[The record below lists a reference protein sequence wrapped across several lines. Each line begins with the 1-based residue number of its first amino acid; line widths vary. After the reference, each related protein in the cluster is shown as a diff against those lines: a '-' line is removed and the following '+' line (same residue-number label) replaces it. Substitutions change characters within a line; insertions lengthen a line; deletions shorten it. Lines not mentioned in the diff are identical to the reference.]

1 MPAPANT
8 QTFRHT
14 WKDSAGDKWLITIDY
29 AARAGRAVPVSLV
42 IRGDGD
48 KELTQRAVRELPFRK
63 LAWIS
68 RGEPKQKRFD
78 LAIRTSAVRNERR
91 RNEHRG
97 ARPLTSEEIQLTVET
112 FLEAYRTG
120 RPLVK
125 TVALRFGI
133 SEGAANKRIIKLR
146 QEGMLPRSQ
155 RGRRTRER
163 P

>member
-63 LAWIS
+63 
-68 RGEPKQKRFD
+68 
-78 LAIRTSAVRNERR
+78 
-91 RNEHRG
+91 

-146 QEGMLPRSQ
+146 QEGLLPRSQ
-155 RGRRTRER
+155 RGKRTRER

>member
-1 MPAPANT
+1 MPAPGNT
-8 QTFRHT
+8 QSFRHT

-68 RGEPKQKRFD
+68 RSGSTQKRFE
-78 LAIRTSAVRNERR
+78 LAKQIAEVRNERR

-125 TVALRFGI
+125 TVALRLGI

-146 QEGMLPRSQ
+146 KEGMLPASRRS
-155 RGRRTRER
+155 GHAH
-163 P
+163 

>member
-1 MPAPANT
+1 MTAPANT
-8 QTFRHT
+8 QSFRHT

-29 AARAGRAVPVSLV
+29 TAQGGRAIPVSLM

-63 LAWIS
+63 MAWIS
-68 RGEPKQKRFD
+68 RGGPKQKRFD
-78 LAIRTSAVRNERR
+78 LAIRTSTLRNERR
-91 RNEHRG
+91 RNERRG
-97 ARPLTSEEIQLTVET
+97 ARPLTSEEIELTVET

-146 QEGMLPRSQ
+146 QEGLLPRSQ
-155 RGRRTRER
+155 GGRRTRER

>member
-1 MPAPANT
+1 MPTPANT
-8 QTFRHT
+8 QTFRHM

-29 AARAGRAVPVSLV
+29 SAQGGRAVPVSLV

-48 KELTQRAVRELPFRK
+48 KELTQRAVRELPYRK

-68 RGEPKQKRFD
+68 RSGSTQKRFE
-78 LAIRTSAVRNERR
+78 LAKQIAEVRNERR

>member
-1 MPAPANT
+1 MPTQANT
-8 QTFRHT
+8 QSLKQT
-14 WKDSAGDKWLITIDY
+14 WKDSAGDTWFITIDY
-29 AARAGRAVPVSLV
+29 TAKAGRAVPVSLV

-48 KELTQRAVRELPFRK
+48 KELTQRAVRELPYRK

-68 RGEPKQKRFD
+68 RSGSTQKRFE
-78 LAIRTSAVRNERR
+78 LAKQIAEVRNERR

-146 QEGMLPRSQ
+146 QEGLLPRSEQ
-155 RGRRTRER
+155 RRRTRER

>member
-1 MPAPANT
+1 VPTPANT
-8 QTFRHT
+8 QTFRHM

-29 AARAGRAVPVSLV
+29 SAQGGRAVPVSLV

-48 KELTQRAVRELPFRK
+48 KELTQRAVRELPYRK

-68 RGEPKQKRFD
+68 RSGSTQKRFE
-78 LAIRTSAVRNERR
+78 LAKQIAEVRNERR